1 MSNLHHQTANASTN
15 TPIHENQYLT
25 SPITSKSA
33 STELG
38 GISATVRNAN
48 TSISLATTTNLTN
61 KINKI
66 QDPSS
71 FNFNTNPES
80 TPTLEKKPL
89 TVSYYHH
96 LICYEIYLIV
106 FFSKET
112 SPTSSIDPS
121 RFCRFIFPDQTSTLL
136 LTHNSTNLTIQQ
148 AINRLFAKRGITWY
162 RTELYSTSVN
172 EQVKKIKY
180 IFIYPNYYIEQELI
194 M

>member
-25 SPITSKSA
+25 STMTSKSA

-48 TSISLATTTNLTN
+48 TSISSSSLATTANLTN

-66 QDPSS
+66 QDSSS
-71 FNFNTNPES
+71 FNFNTNQES

-89 TVSYYHH
+89 TVSYYYH

-106 FFSKET
+106 FFRRK
-112 SPTSSIDPS
+112 PLRHHQSIHPV
-121 RFCRFIFPDQTSTLL
+121 FVV
-136 LTHNSTNLTIQQ
+136 
-148 AINRLFAKRGITWY
+148 LFF
-162 RTELYSTSVN
+162 L
-172 EQVKKIKY
+172 IKLQL
-180 IFIYPNYYIEQELI
+180 FS
-194 M
+194 